1 MTNNDTVTDTPTAG
15 PLKRKVATGREHLVK
30 VKPYEVYN
38 VFSVDDWDPE
48 GKEKLPVSFSIKNPN
63 KRAISGRVKYQV
75 PGLRDAASGSR
86 EADPLSVHIQ
96 PLTSAQI
103 VHGHHSLTPGQQWD
117 GTITRGLK
125 DRIGKKV
132 TGDLSPIGVVVEIWN
147 TADPRPGRPKFKGP
161 GFGRTIRADVKGGE
175 FLSRDGCLVNIDC
188 FAKLEWDR
196 DWVIP
201 YGDPVPS
208 ERKYGYAR
216 MKIQTRNIADGTPV
230 RLWVVRIDHP
240 DKPEL
245 DEDYAGTGSDLDR
258 SKPEFQPG
266 LQKLVVKDDWVS
278 RDIGDVKGVVY
289 PWVRMNKYDLHW
301 QFSGRNYY
309 AFHVAIGKRGRFSKC
324 SERNYRDKK
333 KRKKCL
339 NLRYTVFIHRSSP
352 AGGKWSLPE
361 YTTYG
366 NRLNSLFKGS
376 RAYRPYLM
384 TGGARSREHWI
395 ARFRHRYIVI
405 FLGHA
410 SCGCD
415 APDHP
420 VYKREPPSRGF
431 KKGDR
436 MDLYHSG
443 FIPDLNAC
451 PVHLIGSRTSKASI
465 RADRKKDRTW
475 FGGCGHRPWV
485 SHSCSLE
492 RGYEISND
500 VSDDD
505 TSRCDYLY
513 IARERRGVWS
523 DEGWL
528 EMRGNTP
535 RLCYWNGGC
544 RSMIT
549 TNLGDYFV
557 KNGTK
562 YYTGW
567 VYSPACDYARFC
579 YRVFS
584 RFLHGPKDKK
594 TGEVIEDIESRFLPG
609 YRREARRGTR
619 PKYNPRIMD
628 RSGVLNPDNGPEMD
642 FPPLPKGWE
651 KDKAPW

>member
-1 MTNNDTVTDTPTAG
+1 
-15 PLKRKVATGREHLVK
+15 
-30 VKPYEVYN
+30 
-38 VFSVDDWDPE
+38 
-48 GKEKLPVSFSIKNPN
+48 
-63 KRAISGRVKYQV
+63 
-75 PGLRDAASGSR
+75 
-86 EADPLSVHIQ
+86 
-96 PLTSAQI
+96 
-103 VHGHHSLTPGQQWD
+103 
-117 GTITRGLK
+117 
-125 DRIGKKV
+125 
-132 TGDLSPIGVVVEIWN
+132 VVVEIWN

-196 DWVIP
+196 HWVIP

-230 RLWVVRIDHP
+230 RLRVVRMDHP

-245 DEDYAGTGSDLDR
+245 DEEYAQTGSGLNR
-258 SKPEFQPG
+258 KVAGFQPG

-278 RDIGDVKGVVY
+278 RDIGDIEGVAH
-289 PWVRMNKYDLHW
+289 PWVRMNQYDFHW

-376 RAYRPYLM
+376 RTYRPYLM
-384 TGGARSREHWI
+384 TGGPPSVDYWI
-395 ARFRHRYIVI
+395 RRFQHRYIVV

-410 SCGCD
+410 ACWCD
-415 APDHP
+415 ASDHP
-420 VYKREPPSRGF
+420 VYKREPPSRDWKRG
-431 KKGDR
+431 GP
-436 MDLYHSG
+436 MDLHHSG

-451 PVHLIGSRTSKASI
+451 PVHLIGSGAARATI
-465 RADRKKDRTW
+465 RRDEGEERTW

-492 RGYEISND
+492 RKHRLYNRA
-500 VSDDD
+500 DDG
-505 TSRCDYLY
+505 SP
-513 IARERRGVWS
+513 RRDALLV
-523 DEGWL
+523 EGPTDSKWL
-528 EMRGNTP
+528 DMSATTP
-535 RLCYWNGGC
+535 RFCYWNGGC
-544 RSMIT
+544 RSMLT
-549 TNLGDYFV
+549 TNLGEHFV

-567 VYSPACDYARFC
+567 AYSPRRDYGNFC
-579 YRVFS
+579 YRMFS
-584 RFLHGPKDKK
+584 RHLHGPTDKQ
-594 TGEVIEDIESRFLPG
+594 TGEVIEDLETRFLPA
-609 YRREARRGTR
+609 YRREARRGPR
-619 PKYNPRIMD
+619 PRYHPRIMD
-628 RSGVLNPDNGPEMD
+628 SGGVLNPNNGPELD
-642 FPPLPKGWE
+642 LPPLPKGWE
-651 KDKAPW
+651 KDKVPW